1 MKKETVK
8 ERIEFLRTLLN
19 EANYD
24 YYVLAQSKLTDQEFD
39 KYLRELE
46 VLELENPEFDSP
58 NSPTKKVGGEVID
71 RFKKVKHKIP
81 MLSLPDVFS
90 LEEIEDFNK
99 RVLKENVEPIYVCE
113 YKIDGLSVSL
123 HYEKGQLVYAATRGD
138 GVVGEDIT
146 HNVKT
151 IKSVPLVLKKPID
164 IEVRGEIY
172 MEKKVLEEINEKRK
186 QEKLPL
192 LQNVRNAAV
201 GSIRQLDSK
210 VAAERKLNTWI
221 YHLPNPEDYGLKTHE
236 EALKFISD
244 LGLKVN
250 THANRVVYGI
260 HEIESY
266 IEEIASKRSELPYE
280 IDGVVIKVNA
290 LKAQKE
296 LGFTSKYPKWAVAYK
311 FPAEEVLT
319 KLLGIEFTVGRTGR
333 ITPNAVLEPVIVMG
347 STVKRATLHNEDYV
361 LSKELKIGDIV
372 SIRKAGDV
380 IPEVVEAKK
389 NRRVGDEENFV
400 MICTCPICGSV
411 LEKKKDQVDHYC
423 MNLSCPARKIEGLIH
438 FCSRKAMNIDGLG
451 IEIMEDFF
459 NLGFV
464 KTITDIYHL
473 DEHKKDLIELEGY
486 GTKSVDNLLSAIEDS
501 KHNSLERLIF
511 GLGIGGIGDKTALML
526 VKKFQNIDNMINAS
540 FEDYKNIKD
549 IGAILATNLFD
560 YFQDINHL
568 QLIQDLKELGLNM
581 KYLGES
587 SKENE
592 LITGRKF
599 VLTGALS
606 FIDRDRLS
614 EIIDS
619 YGGVTSTSVSKKTD
633 VVIVGENPGS
643 KYEKAKELKIE
654 IWEEAYVKELLET
667 LKEI

>member
-1 MKKETVK
+1 
-8 ERIEFLRTLLN
+8 
-19 EANYD
+19 
-24 YYVLAQSKLTDQEFD
+24 
-39 KYLRELE
+39 
-46 VLELENPEFDSP
+46 
-58 NSPTKKVGGEVID
+58 
-71 RFKKVKHKIP
+71 
-81 MLSLPDVFS
+81 
-90 LEEIEDFNK
+90 
-99 RVLKENVEPIYVCE
+99 
-113 YKIDGLSVSL
+113 
-123 HYEKGQLVYAATRGD
+123 
-138 GVVGEDIT
+138 
-146 HNVKT
+146 
-151 IKSVPLVLKKPID
+151 
-164 IEVRGEIY
+164 
-172 MEKKVLEEINEKRK
+172 
-186 QEKLPL
+186 
-192 LQNVRNAAV
+192 
-201 GSIRQLDSK
+201 
-210 VAAERKLNTWI
+210 
-221 YHLPNPEDYGLKTHE
+221 
-236 EALKFISD
+236 
-244 LGLKVN
+244 
-250 THANRVVYGI
+250 
-260 HEIESY
+260 
-266 IEEIASKRSELPYE
+266 
-280 IDGVVIKVNA
+280 
-290 LKAQKE
+290 
-296 LGFTSKYPKWAVAYK
+296 
-311 FPAEEVLT
+311 
-319 KLLGIEFTVGRTGR
+319 
-333 ITPNAVLEPVIVMG
+333 
-347 STVKRATLHNEDYV
+347 
-361 LSKELKIGDIV
+361 
-372 SIRKAGDV
+372 
-380 IPEVVEAKK
+380 
-389 NRRVGDEENFV
+389 
-400 MICTCPICGSV
+400 
-411 LEKKKDQVDHYC
+411 
-423 MNLSCPARKIEGLIH
+423 
-438 FCSRKAMNIDGLG
+438 
-451 IEIMEDFF
+451 MEDFF

-654 IWEEAYVKELLET
+654 IWEEAYIKELLEK
-667 LKEI
+667 LKEL

>member
-39 KYLRELE
+39 KSLRELE

-192 LQNVRNAAV
+192 LQNVRNAAA

-236 EALKFISD
+236 EALKFMSD

-438 FCSRKAMNIDGLG
+438 FCSRKAMNIDGR
-451 IEIMEDFF
+451 
-459 NLGFV
+459 
-464 KTITDIYHL
+464 
-473 DEHKKDLIELEGY
+473 
-486 GTKSVDNLLSAIEDS
+486 LL
-501 KHNSLERLIF
+501 
-511 GLGIGGIGDKTALML
+511 
-526 VKKFQNIDNMINAS
+526 
-540 FEDYKNIKD
+540 
-549 IGAILATNLFD
+549 
-560 YFQDINHL
+560 
-568 QLIQDLKELGLNM
+568 
-581 KYLGES
+581 
-587 SKENE
+587 
-592 LITGRKF
+592 
-599 VLTGALS
+599 
-606 FIDRDRLS
+606 
-614 EIIDS
+614 
-619 YGGVTSTSVSKKTD
+619 
-633 VVIVGENPGS
+633 
-643 KYEKAKELKIE
+643 
-654 IWEEAYVKELLET
+654 
-667 LKEI
+667 